1 MSTSSSW
8 TVVFEDKIVI
18 NRSVKTNN
26 EATSYTIEDDSFW
39 NQAHFANLWAI
50 QFGTT
55 PSTDE
60 VEHKDSTPHTSY
72 DSTIHGNFNEFI
84 TSWDAIHLAELQGSW
99 DNNNVDGETAE
110 QKINRIGARPTSFTS
125 PSV

>member
-18 NRSVKTNN
+18 NRNVNTNN
-26 EATSYTIEDDSFW
+26 EHTGYMIEDDSFW
-39 NQAHFANLWAI
+39 NQAHFSNLWAI

-60 VEHKDSTPHTSY
+60 VEHKDGTAHTSY

-84 TSWDAIHLAELQGSW
+84 TRWDAVHLAELQGSW
-99 DNNNVDGETAE
+99 DNNNVEGETAE